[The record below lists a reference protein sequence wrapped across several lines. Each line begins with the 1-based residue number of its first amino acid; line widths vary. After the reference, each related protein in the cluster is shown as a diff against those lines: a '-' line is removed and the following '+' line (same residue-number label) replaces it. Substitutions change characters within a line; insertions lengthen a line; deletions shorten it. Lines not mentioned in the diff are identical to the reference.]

1 MSMFDGF
8 SKKKWLWADE
18 YLIRSYEV
26 DARGRAPLP
35 TLSKF
40 MQETAYNHANHLE
53 FGYVHLKEKNQF
65 WVLSR
70 LLIRVDR
77 YPRWGEK
84 IHLRTWP
91 TEVGRLFAYRDFQI
105 LDEQEKPIGAAGSGW
120 LMLDAEKRRPQ
131 RPIELKEKSR
141 LFPEE
146 RALDRRPLK
155 IQTLSEPERG
165 PSFPVRYS
173 DLDLYNH
180 VNNAKY
186 IQWILDS
193 FPDKMN
199 REYEVAVFEIN
210 FVSESKMGDEVAIYT
225 ERLESSDSEPT
236 FRHGIKRKTDN
247 RDICMAET
255 KWRFPGASISQNG

>member
-1 MSMFDGF
+1 MFMFDDF
-8 SKKKWLWADE
+8 SKKKWTWIDE
-18 YLIRSYEV
+18 YLISSYEV
-26 DARGRAPLP
+26 DAEGKASLP

-53 FGYVHLKEKNQF
+53 FGYAHLKEKNQF

-70 LLIRVDR
+70 LLIKINR

-84 IHLRTWP
+84 IHMRTWP
-91 TEVGRLFAYRDFQI
+91 TGVEGLFAYRDFRI
-105 LDEQEKPIGAAGSGW
+105 LDEQGKPIGAAGTGW
-120 LMLDAEKRRPQ
+120 LVLDAEKRRPQ
-131 RPIELKEKSR
+131 RPIELKEKSH

-146 RALDRRPLK
+146 RGMDRRPSK
-155 IQTLSEPERG
+155 IHRLSQPEKE

-193 FPDKMN
+193 YPEEMN
-199 REYEVAVFEIN
+199 REYEVTIFEIN
-210 FVSESKMGDEVAIYT
+210 FVSESKMGDEIAVT
-225 ERLESSDSEPT
+225 TKRLESSSSEPR
-236 FRHGIKRKTDN
+236 FFHGIKRKADN
-247 RDICMAET
+247 RDICLVET
-255 KWRFPGASISQNG
+255 MWRSSLV